1 MYTYVNGS
9 LSKVYYLYRYEYYR
23 IRNMNDDILSV
34 SPQATAL
41 AEILPR
47 ALEPTELTS
56 LVDDA
61 VQNIRLVATPSSTWT
76 AYMKA
81 LRYIS
86 AWSQVR
92 FGEPLALP
100 VSVEHVQLF
109 IVDHFGRPERVRIAD
124 GHTKLVL
131 RPSMPL
137 LVDETLVTAGY
148 KSEPGRHRM
157 TTIDQRMAVLS
168 WAHREKNL
176 ESPVQD
182 AGVRRLLSDCRKLA
196 LEAGEGPKSK
206 SAATLNVLDLM
217 LATCDDTL
225 EGLRDRAILLFGW
238 ASGGRRRSE
247 IARAECAHLEW
258 MGPDQAVF
266 RMNRSKTGDH
276 GPKPVKDDTAVA
288 LRTWLAAAK
297 IAEGPLFRRLWG
309 PKVGGALSP
318 HAIGE
323 IVKRR
328 ALMAGLPGD
337 FAGHSLRRGFVTE
350 AGMADVPLA
359 DTMALTGH
367 RLTKSVIRYSEVGN
381 VLNSKASNLLS
392 TGRKRKP

>member
-1 MYTYVNGS
+1 
-9 LSKVYYLYRYEYYR
+9 
-23 IRNMNDDILSV
+23 MNDEILPNLSAV
-34 SPQATAL
+34 TAL
-41 AEILPR
+41 AAISTP
-47 ALEPTELTS
+47 ALLAPEKLTER
-56 LVDDA
+56 VEDA
-61 VQNIRLVATPSSTWT
+61 VREIRLVATPNSTWT

-92 FGEPLALP
+92 FGDPLSLP
-100 VSVEHVQLF
+100 VPIERVQLF
-109 IVDHFGRPERVRIAD
+109 VLDHFGRPERVRAAD
-124 GHTKLVL
+124 GHAKLVL
-131 RPSMPL
+131 HPAMPS
-137 LVDETLVTAGY
+137 LVDEALVNAGY
-148 KSEPGRHRM
+148 KSELGRHRM
-157 TTIDQRMAVLS
+157 TTIDQRLAVLA

-176 ESPVQD
+176 ESPVAD

-206 SAATLNVLDLM
+206 SAATLDALDLM
-217 LATCDDTL
+217 LATCDDSL

-247 IARAECAHLEW
+247 IARAEISHFEW
-258 MGPDQAVF
+258 FGPNQAVF
-266 RMNRSKTGDH
+266 RMHRSKTGDQ
-276 GPKPVKDDTAVA
+276 GPKPVKGETAIA
-288 LRTWLAAAK
+288 LRAWMAAAN
-297 IAEGPLFRRLWG
+297 ISEGPLFRRLWG
-309 PKVGGALSP
+309 PKVGDALSP

-359 DTMALTGH
+359 ETMALTGH
-367 RLTKSVIRYSEVGN
+367 RLTKSVIRYSEVGD
-381 VLNSKASNLLS
+381 VLTSKASDLLRRD
-392 TGRKRKP
+392 RKR